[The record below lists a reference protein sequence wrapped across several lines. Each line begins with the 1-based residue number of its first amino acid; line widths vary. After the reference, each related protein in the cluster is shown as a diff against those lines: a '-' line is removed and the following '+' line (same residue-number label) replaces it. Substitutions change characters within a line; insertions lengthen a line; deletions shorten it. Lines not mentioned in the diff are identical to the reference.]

1 MAGDST
7 CQLHVTR
14 DTRQRNW
21 AAKGRASL
29 GIWGAVC
36 LRRTPR
42 PHNPFVSSQGLQFRS
57 RTRLP
62 DHRKHLPS
70 LEFQIVTAD
79 WRRGPLRRPLTEE
92 MGPCAGEQYIGLLT
106 PRGVA
111 PTPGLGSID
120 FYHTARQCGLFLQT
134 KAFHHQVK
142 STSANPWGPI
152 LEGRALERCP
162 ISPVPRRSPG
172 GAAGGRHLRSRLPI
186 GSQTPRHSSHGKA
199 GHCSVS
205 WDVGS
210 FHLNI
215 CSLTCCVFTFTI
227 FASILHTQPKV
238 ARNSCLHSLGQSIF
252 RTLIA
257 GGKQC

>member
-106 PRGVA
+106 PRGWRR
-111 PTPGLGSID
+111 PLGLARLTFITRLDSVGC
-120 FYHTARQCGLFLQT
+120 FYKRRRFTT
-134 KAFHHQVK
+134 KSKALV
-142 STSANPWGPI
+142 PI
-152 LEGRALERCP
+152 LGGQSLGAAPWRGVLSAPCHGGAQEVQREEGTCAPGSRSEARLPDTRLTGKP
-162 ISPVPRRSPG
+162 DLVLSPG
-172 GAAGGRHLRSRLPI
+172 MWVP
-186 GSQTPRHSSHGKA
+186 
-199 GHCSVS
+199 
-205 WDVGS
+205 
-210 FHLNI
+210 
-215 CSLTCCVFTFTI
+215 FT
-227 FASILHTQPKV
+227 
-238 ARNSCLHSLGQSIF
+238 
-252 RTLIA
+252 
-257 GGKQC
+257 